1 MSDVEDLDTLFRIYA
16 SDTEN
21 ANNNRIIADYYYT
34 AGQFAG
40 ALSFY
45 LRAAELTDNQD
56 LQYYSLIKAGRC
68 LEIPGNRRHTVRTLF
83 SHAINVFPNR
93 PEAYYFMSRNHEWS
107 QEWIPSYTYA
117 NLGLILSSGDKDH
130 RYINLVE
137 YPGKHGLI
145 FQKAISG
152 WWWGKCS
159 ESRNLHKQLISEYF
173 NVLDQNYLTAIGNN
187 LNIIY
192 RRR

>member
-1 MSDVEDLDTLFRIYA
+1 MSNVKEFLTVFA
-16 SDTEN
+16 SNTEN
-21 ANNNRIIADYYYT
+21 PIYNRKLADYYYINE
-34 AGQFAG
+34 QFAG

-45 LRAAELTDNQD
+45 LRAAERTEEKD
-56 LQYYSLIKAGRC
+56 LQYYCLIKAGRC

-83 SHAINVFPNR
+83 SHAITLFPSR

-117 NLGLILSSGDKDH
+117 HLGLTLSNGDKDAAN
-130 RYINLVE
+130 INITE
-137 YPGKHGLI
+137 YPGRHGLM

-152 WWWGKCS
+152 WWWGKCE
-159 ESRNLHKQLISEYF
+159 ESRQLHKELISNYF